1 MAGAA
6 AGPGT
11 SASFPRCGKR
21 LSRGGDPVWWG
32 SQTSTGATREI
43 AWKWRAPCRTRVRAR
58 ACCKWR
64 RYGFAWPTGRSPPTP
79 TKNLVRSTV
88 ECPFARSR
96 PRGFPTLPPFHAA
109 SGGVARSRPHQPAAG
124 IPPQIDGIALMSSF
138 VATTRP
144 SIPEFR
150 SHGGHAGRNSGD
162 AICAPG
168 VTITCW
174 SSGRQWGGAPSSS
187 AAPAD
192 SGFHPGTRTP
202 RW

>member
-6 AGPGT
+6 AGRGT

-32 SQTSTGATREI
+32 NQTSTGATR
-43 AWKWRAPCRTRVRAR
+43 ASVWRWRAPWAIHVRAR

-64 RYGFAWPTGRSPPTP
+64 RCGFAWPTRVFPPRR
-79 TKNLVRSTV
+79 KILIRLTV
-88 ECPFARSR
+88 EGPLAARSR
-96 PRGFPTLPPFHAA
+96 SRGFPTLPPFHAA
-109 SGGVARSRPHQPAAG
+109 SGGVARSRLRQPGAG
-124 IPPQIDGIALMSSF
+124 IPPQIDGTALMLSF

-144 SIPEFR
+144 SIPAFR

-174 SSGRQWGGAPSSS
+174 SSGRQ
-187 AAPAD
+187 
-192 SGFHPGTRTP
+192 
-202 RW
+202 